1 MTDQNIDGWI
11 RELANNDPQVERL
24 LWQIIAALFRPNHA
38 FGKAILLY
46 SDSPTGKNASLFLEL
61 LKNLVGV
68 EQTATLSF
76 ADFEGRHLPENL
88 DRVFADFEGRHLP
101 ENLDRVSVVLSDE
114 IYLDDFYRLPKAEK
128 FKKWVAHKKIQVKVK
143 YGPVKEVQG
152 RGICVFC
159 THELPPAHKRSQLLG
174 DLFIVVP
181 IHEH

>member
-1 MTDQNIDGWI
+1 MTDQNIDSWI

-24 LWQIIAALFRPNHA
+24 LWQVIAALLRPNHA

-88 DRVFADFEGRHLP
+88 DRV
-101 ENLDRVSVVLSDE
+101 SVVLSDE
-114 IYLDDFYRLPKAEK
+114 IYLDDFYRLPKAER

>member
-1 MTDQNIDGWI
+1 MTDQNIDNWI

-24 LWQIIAALFRPNHA
+24 LWQVIAALFRPNHA

-88 DRVFADFEGRHLP
+88 DRV
-101 ENLDRVSVVLSDE
+101 SVVLSDE
-114 IYLDDFYRLPKAEK
+114 IYLNDFYRLPKAEK

-181 IHEH
+181 IHER

>member
-1 MTDQNIDGWI
+1 MIDQNIDSWI
-11 RELANNDPQVERL
+11 RKLANNDPQVEQL
-24 LWQIIAALFRPNHA
+24 LWQVIAALFRPNHA

-68 EQTATLSF
+68 EQTATLS
-76 ADFEGRHLPENL
+76 
-88 DRVFADFEGRHLP
+88 FADFEGRHLP

-181 IHEH
+181 IHER

>member
-1 MTDQNIDGWI
+1 MTDQNIDNWI
-11 RELANNDPQVERL
+11 REIANNDPQVEQL
-24 LWQIIAALFRPNHA
+24 LWQVIAALFRPGHS

-68 EQTATLSF
+68 ERTATLS
-76 ADFEGRHLPENL
+76 
-88 DRVFADFEGRHLP
+88 FADFEGRHLP

-181 IHEH
+181 IHER

>member
-1 MTDQNIDGWI
+1 MSKNFTPPVINGWNVDDWI
-11 RELANNDPQVERL
+11 RELANNDPQVEQL
-24 LWQIIAALFRPNHA
+24 LWRVIAASFYPNRA

-61 LKNLVGV
+61 LKNLVGI
-68 EQTATLSF
+68 EQTATLS
-76 ADFEGRHLPENL
+76 
-88 DRVFADFEGRHLP
+88 FADFEGRHLP

-114 IYLDDFYRLPKAEK
+114 IYLDDFYRLPKAKK
-128 FKKWVAHKKIQVKVK
+128 FKKWVAHKKIQIKVK

-159 THELPPAHKRSQLLG
+159 THELPPAHKRSQLLD

>member
-1 MTDQNIDGWI
+1 MTDQNIDSWI

-24 LWQIIAALFRPNHA
+24 LWQVIAALFRPNHA

-88 DRVFADFEGRHLP
+88 DRV
-101 ENLDRVSVVLSDE
+101 SVVLSDE

-128 FKKWVAHKKIQVKVK
+128 FKKWVAHKKIQIKVK

>member
-1 MTDQNIDGWI
+1 MTDQNIDSWI
-11 RELANNDPQVERL
+11 RELANNDPQVEQL
-24 LWQIIAALFRPNHA
+24 LWRVIAASFYPDRA

-88 DRVFADFEGRHLP
+88 DRV
-101 ENLDRVSVVLSDE
+101 SVVLSDE
-114 IYLDDFYRLPKAEK
+114 IYLDDFYHLPKAEK

-181 IHEH
+181 IHER

>member
-1 MTDQNIDGWI
+1 MTDQNIDSWI

-24 LWQIIAALFRPNHA
+24 LWQVIAALFRPNHA

-46 SDSPTGKNASLFLEL
+46 SDSPTGKNVSLFLEL

-88 DRVFADFEGRHLP
+88 DRV
-101 ENLDRVSVVLSDE
+101 SVVLSDE
-114 IYLDDFYRLPKAEK
+114 IYLNDFYRLPKAEK

-143 YGPVKEVQG
+143 YGPVKEIQG

>member
-88 DRVFADFEGRHLP
+88 DRV
-101 ENLDRVSVVLSDE
+101 SIVLSDE

>member
-1 MTDQNIDGWI
+1 MTDQNIDSWI

-88 DRVFADFEGRHLP
+88 DRV
-101 ENLDRVSVVLSDE
+101 SVVLSDE

-143 YGPVKEVQG
+143 YGPVKEIQG

-181 IHEH
+181 IHER

>member
-1 MTDQNIDGWI
+1 MTDQNIDSWI

-24 LWQIIAALFRPNHA
+24 LWQVIAALFRPNHA

-68 EQTATLSF
+68 EQTATLS
-76 ADFEGRHLPENL
+76 
-88 DRVFADFEGRHLP
+88 FADFEGRHLP

-181 IHEH
+181 IHER

>member
-1 MTDQNIDGWI
+1 M
-11 RELANNDPQVERL
+11 
-24 LWQIIAALFRPNHA
+24 
-38 FGKAILLY
+38 Y

-68 EQTATLSF
+68 EQTATLPF
-76 ADFEGRHLPENL
+76 P
-88 DRVFADFEGRHLP
+88 DFEGRHLP

-128 FKKWVAHKKIQVKVK
+128 FKKWVAHKKIQIKVK

-159 THELPPAHKRSQLLG
+159 THELPLAHKRSQLLD

>member
-11 RELANNDPQVERL
+11 RELANNDPQVEKL
-24 LWQIIAALFRPNHA
+24 FWQIIAALFRPNHA

-76 ADFEGRHLPENL
+76 ADFES
-88 DRVFADFEGRHLP
+88 RHLP

>member
-1 MTDQNIDGWI
+1 MTDQNIDSWI

-24 LWQIIAALFRPNHA
+24 LWQVIAALFRPNHA

-88 DRVFADFEGRHLP
+88 DRV
-101 ENLDRVSVVLSDE
+101 SVVLSDE

-143 YGPVKEVQG
+143 YGPVKEIQG

-181 IHEH
+181 IHER

>member
-24 LWQIIAALFRPNHA
+24 LWQVIAALFRPNRA

-46 SDSPTGKNASLFLEL
+46 PDSPTGKNASLFLEL

-68 EQTATLSF
+68 EQTATLS
-76 ADFEGRHLPENL
+76 
-88 DRVFADFEGRHLP
+88 FADFEGRHLP

-143 YGPVKEVQG
+143 YGPGKEVQG

>member
-1 MTDQNIDGWI
+1 MSKNFTPPVINGWNVDDWI
-11 RELANNDPQVERL
+11 KELANNDHQVEQL
-24 LWQIIAALFRPNHA
+24 LWQVIAASLYPDRA

-68 EQTATLSF
+68 ERTATLS
-76 ADFEGRHLPENL
+76 
-88 DRVFADFEGRHLP
+88 FADFEGRHLP

-181 IHEH
+181 IHER

>member
-1 MTDQNIDGWI
+1 MTDQNIDSWI

-24 LWQIIAALFRPNHA
+24 LWQVIAALFRPNHA

-88 DRVFADFEGRHLP
+88 DRV
-101 ENLDRVSVVLSDE
+101 SVVLSDE

-128 FKKWVAHKKIQVKVK
+128 FKKWVAHKKIQVNVK
-143 YGPVKEVQG
+143 YGPVKEIQG

-181 IHEH
+181 IHER

>member
-38 FGKAILLY
+38 FGKAVLLY

-88 DRVFADFEGRHLP
+88 DRV
-101 ENLDRVSVVLSDE
+101 SVVLSDE
-114 IYLDDFYRLPKAEK
+114 ICLDDFYRLPKAEK

>member
-68 EQTATLSF
+68 EQTATLS
-76 ADFEGRHLPENL
+76 
-88 DRVFADFEGRHLP
+88 FADFEGRHLP

>member
-1 MTDQNIDGWI
+1 MI
-11 RELANNDPQVERL
+11 RLTPHS
-24 LWQIIAALFRPNHA
+24 NHA

-68 EQTATLSF
+68 EQTATLS
-76 ADFEGRHLPENL
+76 
-88 DRVFADFEGRHLP
+88 FADFEGRHLP

>member
-1 MTDQNIDGWI
+1 M
-11 RELANNDPQVERL
+11 
-24 LWQIIAALFRPNHA
+24 FRPNHA
-38 FGKAILLY
+38 FVKAILLY
-46 SDSPTGKNASLFLEL
+46 SDRPTGKNASLFLEL

-68 EQTATLSF
+68 EQTATLS
-76 ADFEGRHLPENL
+76 
-88 DRVFADFEGRHLP
+88 FADFEGRHLP

-181 IHEH
+181 IHER